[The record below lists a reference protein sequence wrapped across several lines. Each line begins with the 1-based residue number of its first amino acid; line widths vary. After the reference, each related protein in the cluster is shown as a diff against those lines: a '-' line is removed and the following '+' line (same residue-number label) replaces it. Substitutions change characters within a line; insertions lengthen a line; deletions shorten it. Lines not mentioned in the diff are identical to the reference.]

1 MIGRYFDELKAA
13 ISDWKARILGT
24 FLASLAPCIGIVITL
39 IVVALLG
46 ILSAV
51 LGSGVMGVITAI
63 LYLIA
68 IFVVGSLAM
77 FPVDYSLSYTMDNSV
92 TIGQAFGSLFGNI
105 KNYVNIMVGV
115 WWTMVLK
122 MLPLGIVGLVI
133 QILAGVVAMKSAG
146 IGIALGVVAFIVAIA
161 NIAINIKYLIGLNFY
176 ATVKLMHPDMKRTEA
191 AEASQSAMAGHMM
204 DIIIAQ
210 LVLSVVCSLF
220 LPIPIVGIISQ
231 ALLLNVTASMN
242 TKLYLEFGGEGAV
255 TSQSSVQCDDDGTV
269 KPKKKQAQKQVE
281 QTQSIEDDFDD
292 GSRDTFG
299 NDISTPSFEDDMVRA
314 IQGAYVTNLTHDG
327 KTEIAL
333 PIDIVVKN
341 GQKVYNFFVKT
352 ADGVKPIQVPETSI
366 TGLTVRSNR
375 FNPQQYVTWTPKW
388 NIPREWGI

>member
-24 FLASLAPCIGIVITL
+24 FLASLAPCIGIVLTL

-92 TIGQAFGSLFGNI
+92 TIGQAYGALFGNI
-105 KNYVNIMVGV
+105 RNYVNIMVGL

-161 NIAINIKYLIGLNFY
+161 NIAINIKYLIGLKFY
-176 ATVKLMHPDMKRTEA
+176 ATVKLMHPDMSRTEA
-191 AEASQSAMAGHMM
+191 AEASQSAMAGHMI

-220 LPIPIVGIISQ
+220 LPIPIVGIIAQ

-242 TKLYLEFGGEGAV
+242 TKLYLEFGGEGAT
-255 TSQSSVQCDDDGTV
+255 TSNSSVQCDDDGTV
-269 KPKKKQAQKQVE
+269 KPKKKDKQQVE
-281 QTQSIEDDFDD
+281 QPQSIEDDFDD
-292 GSRDTFG
+292 GSKDTFG
-299 NDISTPSFEDDMVRA
+299 NDIATPSFEDDMVRA
-314 IQGAYVTNLTHDG
+314 IQGAYVTNLTHNG

-352 ADGVKPIQVPETSI
+352 ADGVKPIQVPESSI
-366 TGLTVRSNR
+366 TGLEVRSNR
-375 FNPQQYVTWTPKW
+375 FNPHQYVTWKPKW

>member
-24 FLASLAPCIGIVITL
+24 FLASLAPGIGIALVM

-51 LGSGVMGVITAI
+51 LGSGVMGILTGI
-63 LYLIA
+63 LYFIA
-68 IFVVGSLAM
+68 IFVVCSLAM

-92 TIGQAFGSLFGNI
+92 TIGQAFGALFGNI
-105 KNYVNIMVGV
+105 KNYVNIMVGL

-122 MLPLGIVGLVI
+122 LLPLGIIGLILQILGGVIALKSTKIGIVLVVIAFIVGLVN
-133 QILAGVVAMKSAG
+133 
-146 IGIALGVVAFIVAIA
+146 IV
-161 NIAINIKYLIGLNFY
+161 INIKYLIGLNFY
-176 ATVKLMHPDMKRTEA
+176 ATVKLMHPDTSRTEA
-191 AEASQSAMAGHMM
+191 AEASQNAMAGHMM

-210 LVLSVVCSLF
+210 LVLSAVCSLF
-220 LPIPIVGIISQ
+220 LPIPIVGIIAQ
-231 ALLLNVTASMN
+231 ALLLNVTATMN
-242 TKLYLEFGGEGAV
+242 TKLYLEFGGEGA
-255 TSQSSVQCDDDGTV
+255 TASNRSVQCDDDGTV
-269 KPKKKQAQKQVE
+269 KPKKKDKQQVE
-281 QTQSIEDDFDD
+281 QPQSIEDDFDD
-292 GSRDTFG
+292 GSKDTFG
-299 NDISTPSFEDDMVRA
+299 NDIATPSFEDDMVRA
-314 IQGAYVTNLTHDG
+314 IQGAYVTNLTHNG

-352 ADGVKPIQVPETSI
+352 ADGVKPIQVPESSI
-366 TGLTVRSNR
+366 TGLEVRSNR
-375 FNPQQYVTWTPKW
+375 FNPQQYVTWKPKW

>member
-13 ISDWKARILGT
+13 ASDWKARILGT
-24 FLASLAPCIGIVITL
+24 FLASLAPGIGSVL
-39 IVVALLG
+39 VMIVVALLG

-51 LGSGVMGVITAI
+51 FGSGVMGIITGI

-68 IFVVGSLAM
+68 IFVIGSLAM

-92 TIGQAFGSLFGNI
+92 TIGQAYGSLFGNI
-105 KNYVNIMVGV
+105 RNYVNIMVGL

-122 MLPLGIVGLVI
+122 MLPLGVIGLVI
-133 QILAGVVAMKSAG
+133 QILAGVVAMKSAT
-146 IGIALGVVAFIVAIA
+146 IGLILGVVAFVVAIA
-161 NIAINIKYLIGLNFY
+161 NIAINIKYLIGLKFY
-176 ATVKLMHPDMKRTEA
+176 TTVKLMHPDMSRTEA
-191 AEASQSAMAGHMM
+191 AEASQNAMAGHMM

-210 LVLSVVCSLF
+210 LVFSVVCGLF
-220 LPIPIVGIISQ
+220 LPIPIVGIIAQ
-231 ALLLNVTASMN
+231 ALLLNVTATMN
-242 TKLYLEFGGEGAV
+242 TKLYLEFGDKGAV
-255 TSQSSVQCDDDGTV
+255 ASSSSVQCKDDGTV

-281 QTQSIEDDFDD
+281 QTQNIEDDFDD

-299 NDISTPSFEDDMVRA
+299 NDISIPSFEDDMVRA

-388 NIPREWGI
+388 NIPREWGV

>member
-24 FLASLAPCIGIVITL
+24 ILASLAPGIGVAVVL

-51 LGSGVMGVITAI
+51 LGSGVMGIITGI
-63 LYLIA
+63 LYFIA
-68 IFVVGSLAM
+68 IFVVCSLAM

-105 KNYVNIMVGV
+105 RNYVNIMVGL

-122 MLPLGIVGLVI
+122 LLPLGIVGLVI
-133 QILAGVVAMKSAG
+133 QILAGVVAMKSAK
-146 IGIALGVVAFIVAIA
+146 IGILLGVVAFIVGLA
-161 NIAINIKYLIGLNFY
+161 NVVINIKYLIGLNFY
-176 ATVKLMHPDMKRTEA
+176 ATVKLMHPDTSRTDA
-191 AEASQSAMAGHMM
+191 AEASQNAMAGHMM
-204 DIIIAQ
+204 DMVIAQ
-210 LVLSVVCSLF
+210 LVFGFVCQIITMIPF
-220 LPIPIVGIISQ
+220 LGWVAGPAI
-231 ALLLNVTASMN
+231 LLNVTATMN
-242 TKLYLEFGGEGAV
+242 TKLYLEFGGEGAT
-255 TSQSSVQCDDDGTV
+255 TSNSSVQCDDDGTV
-269 KPKKKQAQKQVE
+269 KPKKKDKQQVE
-281 QTQSIEDDFDD
+281 QPQSIEDDFDD
-292 GSRDTFG
+292 GSKDTFG
-299 NDISTPSFEDDMVRA
+299 NDIATPSFEDDMVRA
-314 IQGAYVTNLTHDG
+314 IQGAYVTNLTHNG

-352 ADGVKPIQVPETSI
+352 ADGVKPIQVPESSI
-366 TGLTVRSNR
+366 TGLEVRSNR
-375 FNPQQYVTWTPKW
+375 FNPQQYVTWKPKW

>member
-24 FLASLAPCIGIVITL
+24 ILASLAPGIGVAVVL

-51 LGSGVMGVITAI
+51 LGSGVMGILTGI
-63 LYLIA
+63 LYFIA
-68 IFVVGSLAM
+68 IFVVGSLAI
-77 FPVDYSLSYTMDNSV
+77 FPVDYSLSYTLDDSV
-92 TIGQAFGSLFGNI
+92 TVGQAYGALFGNI
-105 KNYVNIMVGV
+105 RNYVNIMIGL

-122 MLPLGIVGLVI
+122 MLPLGVIGLVI
-133 QILAGVVAMKSAG
+133 QILAGVVAMKSAT
-146 IGIALGVVAFIVAIA
+146 IGLILGVVAFVVAIA
-161 NIAINIKYLIGLNFY
+161 NIAINIKYLIGLKFY
-176 ATVKLMHPDMKRTEA
+176 ATVKLMHPDMSRTEA

-210 LVLSVVCSLF
+210 LVLSVVCGLF
-220 LPIPIVGIISQ
+220 LPIPIVGIIAQ
-231 ALLLNVTASMN
+231 ALLLNVTATMN
-242 TKLYLEFGGEGAV
+242 TKLYLEFGGEGAT
-255 TSQSSVQCDDDGTV
+255 TSNSSVQCDDDGTV
-269 KPKKKQAQKQVE
+269 KPKKKDKQQVE
-281 QTQSIEDDFDD
+281 QPQSIEDDFDD
-292 GSRDTFG
+292 GSKDTFG
-299 NDISTPSFEDDMVRA
+299 NDIATPSFEDDMVRA
-314 IQGAYVTNLTHDG
+314 IQGAYVTNLTHNG

-352 ADGVKPIQVPETSI
+352 ADGVKPIQVPESSI
-366 TGLTVRSNR
+366 TGLEVRSNR
-375 FNPQQYVTWTPKW
+375 FNPQQYVTWKPKW

>member
-1 MIGRYFDELKAA
+1 MIGRYFDELKTA

-24 FLASLAPCIGIVITL
+24 FLASLAPVIGLTVTL
-39 IVVALLG
+39 IAVALLG

-51 LGSGVMGVITAI
+51 LGSGVIGVITAI
-63 LYLIA
+63 LYIIA
-68 IFVVGSLAM
+68 MFVVCSLAM

-105 KNYVNIMVGV
+105 KNYVNIMVGL

-122 MLPLGIVGLVI
+122 MLPLGVIGLVV
-133 QILAGVVAMKSAG
+133 QILAGVVAMKSPG
-146 IGIALGVVAFIVAIA
+146 IGIVLGVVAFIVAIA

-210 LVLSVVCSLF
+210 LVLSVVCGLF
-220 LPIPIVGIISQ
+220 LPIPIVGIIAQ

-255 TSQSSVQCDDDGTV
+255 TSQSSVQCEDDGTV

-281 QTQSIEDDFDD
+281 QTQNIEDDFDD
-292 GSRDTFG
+292 DSRDTFG
-299 NDISTPSFEDDMVRA
+299 NDISTPSFEDDMVHA

-352 ADGVKPIQVPETSI
+352 ADGVKPIQIPEASI

>member
-24 FLASLAPCIGIVITL
+24 FLASLAPCIGIVLTL

-63 LYLIA
+63 LYAIA
-68 IFVVGSLAM
+68 IFVVCSLAM

-105 KNYVNIMVGV
+105 KNYVNIMVGL
-115 WWTMVLK
+115 WWTMILK

-133 QILAGVVAMKSAG
+133 QILAGVVAMKSPG
-146 IGIALGVVAFIVAIA
+146 IGIVLGVVAFIVAIA

-191 AEASQSAMAGHMM
+191 AEASQGAMAGHMM

-220 LPIPIVGIISQ
+220 LPIPIVGIIAQ

-255 TSQSSVQCDDDGTV
+255 TSQSSVQCEDDGTV

-281 QTQSIEDDFDD
+281 QTQNIEDDFDD

>member
-13 ISDWKARILGT
+13 ASDWKARILGT
-24 FLASLAPCIGIVITL
+24 FLASLAPGIGIALVM

-51 LGSGVMGVITAI
+51 LGSGVMGILTGI
-63 LYLIA
+63 LYFIA
-68 IFVVGSLAM
+68 IFVVCSLAM

-105 KNYVNIMVGV
+105 KNYVNIMVGL

-122 MLPLGIVGLVI
+122 LLPLGIIGLILQILGGVIASKSAKIGIVLVVIAFIVGLVN
-133 QILAGVVAMKSAG
+133 
-146 IGIALGVVAFIVAIA
+146 IV
-161 NIAINIKYLIGLNFY
+161 INIKYLIGLNFY
-176 ATVKLMHPDMKRTEA
+176 ATVKLMHPDTSRTEA
-191 AEASQSAMAGHMM
+191 AEASQNAMAGHMM

-220 LPIPIVGIISQ
+220 LPIPIVGIIAQ

-242 TKLYLEFGGEGAV
+242 TKLYLEFGGEGAT
-255 TSQSSVQCDDDGTV
+255 TSNSSVQCDDDGTV
-269 KPKKKQAQKQVE
+269 KPKKKDKQQVE
-281 QTQSIEDDFDD
+281 QPQSIEDDFDD
-292 GSRDTFG
+292 GSKDTFG
-299 NDISTPSFEDDMVRA
+299 NDIATPSFEDDMVRA
-314 IQGAYVTNLTHDG
+314 IQGAYVTNLTHNG

-341 GQKVYNFFVKT
+341 GQKVYNFFIKT
-352 ADGVKPIQVPETSI
+352 ADGVKPIQVPESSI
-366 TGLTVRSNR
+366 TGLEVRSNR
-375 FNPQQYVTWTPKW
+375 FNPQQYVTWKPKW